1 MENIKSTGTTTVA
14 LKCKDCVVLATDR
27 QGSIGSIKEKVTKI
41 IQLDDHLA
49 ITTAGSAGHNQALSR
64 HLKAEANLYKI
75 KKNMPITVQ
84 ALGTVVSNMFFSQR
98 YYPPIAVMLLGGY
111 DRNGP
116 QIMSLFPDGSAVDDE
131 IYYATGSGMPVA
143 LGVLETLFKPD
154 MSEKEGIEVATR
166 TINTAIK
173 RESNTGFE
181 ADVAVIDKNGFRK
194 INLK

>member
-1 MENIKSTGTTTVA
+1 MESNFRSTGTTTVA

-49 ITTAGSAGHNQALSR
+49 ITTAGSAGHNQSLAR

-75 KKNMPITVQ
+75 KKNMPITVN
-84 ALGTVVSNMFFSQR
+84 ALGTVISNIFFSQR
-98 YYPPIAVMLLGGY
+98 YFPPIAVMILGGY

-116 QIMSLFPDGSAVDDE
+116 QILSLFPDGSAVDDE
-131 IYYATGSGMPVA
+131 EYYATGSGTPVA
-143 LGVLETLFKPD
+143 LGVLETLFKSD
-154 MSEKEGIEVATR
+154 MSEKEGIEVAVK

-194 INLK
+194 IKL